1 MTGTRAAL
9 RYAKAILDVSNA
21 KGNAE
26 VVGTDMKTISDAIS
40 QSSELKL
47 FLENPV
53 IKGESK
59 LAALNEI
66 FASANADTK
75 NLFSVLLQ
83 NKRLD
88 ILEAIAAQFAVLYD
102 ELKGIQ
108 VAYVT
113 TATPLTAELE
123 TQVLAKVKELST
135 KEVTIVNEV
144 NKDIIGGF
152 IIRLGDMQYNASIA
166 NKLSQLKREFNN

>member
-26 VVGTDMKTISDAIS
+26 VVSTDMKTIAAAIS
-40 QSSELKL
+40 QNNELKL
-47 FLENPV
+47 FLENPI
-53 IKGESK
+53 IKGNAK

-88 ILEAIAAQFAVLYD
+88 ILEAIATQYALQYD
-102 ELKGIQ
+102 ELKGVQ

-113 TATPLTAELE
+113 TATPLTPELE
-123 TQVLAKVKELST
+123 AQVLAKIKEIST
-135 KEVTIVNEV
+135 KEITIVNEV

-152 IIRLGDMQYNASIA
+152 IIRIGDKQFNASIA

>member
-88 ILEAIAAQFAVLYD
+88 ILEAITAQYAKLYD
-102 ELKGIQ
+102 ELKGVE

-113 TATPLTAELE
+113 TATPLTPALE
-123 TQVLAKVKELST
+123 EQVLAKVKELST

>member
-21 KGNAE
+21 NGNAE
-26 VVGTDMKTISDAIS
+26 IVNQDMKTITAAIS
-40 QSSELKL
+40 QSSELKS
-47 FLENPV
+47 FLENPI
-53 IKGESK
+53 IKGASK

-75 NLFSVLLQ
+75 KLFSVLLQ

-88 ILEAIAAQFAVLYD
+88 ILEAIAAQYASLFD
-102 ELKGIQ
+102 EMKGIQ

-113 TATPLTAELE
+113 TAVPLTPELE
-123 TQVLAKVKELST
+123 AQVLAKIKQVSDKEI
-135 KEVTIVNEV
+135 TIVNEV
-144 NKDIIGGF
+144 NKDLIGGF
-152 IIRLGDMQYNASIA
+152 IIRLGDMQFNASIA

>member
-1 MTGTRAAL
+1 MTGTRAAV
-9 RYAKAILDVSNA
+9 RYAKAILEVSNA
-21 KGNAE
+21 KENAE
-26 VVGTDMKTISDAIS
+26 VVSADMKNIAEAIS
-40 QSSELKL
+40 QSNELKL

-53 IKGESK
+53 VKGETK

-88 ILEAIAAQFAVLYD
+88 ILEAITAQYAILYD
-102 ELKGIQ
+102 ELKGVQ

-113 TATPLTAELE
+113 TATPLTSELE
-123 TQVLAKVKELST
+123 AQVLAKVKQLST
-135 KEVTIVNEV
+135 KEITIVNEV

-166 NKLSQLKREFNN
+166 NKLSQLRREFNN

>member
-26 VVGTDMKTISDAIS
+26 VVGADMKNISTAIS

-47 FLENPV
+47 FLENPI
-53 IKGESK
+53 IKGTSK

-88 ILEAIAAQFAVLYD
+88 ILEAIAAQYAVLYD
-102 ELKGIQ
+102 ELKGVQ

-113 TATPLTAELE
+113 TATPLTAALE
-123 TQVLAKVKELST
+123 AQVLSKIKELST
-135 KEVTIVNEV
+135 KDVTIVNEV
-144 NKDIIGGF
+144 NADIIGGF

-166 NKLSQLKREFNN
+166 NKLNQLKREFNN

>member
-21 KGNAE
+21 NGNAE
-26 VVGTDMKTISDAIS
+26 VVSTDMKTISEAIS

-88 ILEAIAAQFAVLYD
+88 ILQAITVQYATLYD
-102 ELKGIQ
+102 ELKGIE

-113 TATPLTAELE
+113 TATPLTPALE
-123 TQVLAKVKELST
+123 AQVLAKVKELST

-152 IIRLGDMQYNASIA
+152 IIRLGDMQFNASIA

>member
-21 KGNAE
+21 KGNADA
-26 VVGTDMKTISDAIS
+26 VSKDMFNISEAIK
-40 QSSELKL
+40 QSNELKL
-47 FLENPV
+47 FLENPI

-88 ILEAIAAQFAVLYD
+88 ILEAITAQYAKLYD
-102 ELKGIQ
+102 ELKGVE

-113 TATPLTAELE
+113 TATPLTPALE
-123 TQVLAKVKELST
+123 AQVLAKVKELST

>member
-26 VVGTDMKTISDAIS
+26 VVGADMKNISTAIS

-47 FLENPV
+47 FLENPI
-53 IKGESK
+53 IKGTSK

-88 ILEAIAAQFAVLYD
+88 ILEAIAAQYAVLYD
-102 ELKGIQ
+102 ELKGVQ
-108 VAYVT
+108 VAHVT
-113 TATPLTAELE
+113 TATPLTAALE
-123 TQVLAKVKELST
+123 VQVLSKIKELST
-135 KEVTIVNEV
+135 KDVTIVNEV
-144 NKDIIGGF
+144 NADIIGGF

-166 NKLSQLKREFNN
+166 NKLNQLKREFNN